1 MRIRTRPKAHHGGE
15 QGGGVQAEMPDA
27 PDADEAASID
37 SKRQAVRVVSIS
49 KSYGRHRRRVEALHN
64 VTTSFAYDT
73 LTAVMGLSGCGKS
86 TLLQCAAGLD
96 RPTAGSAYI
105 GETNIT
111 KLSRRKL
118 SVLRRER
125 VGFVFQ
131 SLNLVPTLSVA
142 DNIAL
147 PLRLDGRHVHR
158 DRVSEV
164 AALVGIADQLRR
176 MPDTLSGGQRQRVA
190 IARALIAEPEVIFAD
205 EPTAAL
211 DPYISEAVLG
221 LLRRAVDELHQTVV
235 LVTHA
240 PNVAAWA
247 DRVLLMDRGHLVGV
261 KESSDPAELTDDLRQ
276 LGEKKAAGPWVS
288 S

>member
-1 MRIRTRPKAHHGGE
+1 MHDSIAPSSFLAKDAETTDSTRY
-15 QGGGVQAEMPDA
+15 
-27 PDADEAASID
+27 
-37 SKRQAVRVVSIS
+37 AVRVVSIS
-49 KSYGRHRRRVEALHN
+49 KSYGRHRHRFEALHD
-64 VTTSFAYDT
+64 VTTSFAHDT

-96 RPTAGSAYI
+96 RPTTGSAYI
-105 GETNIT
+105 GETDIT
-111 KLSRRKL
+111 KLGKRRL

-142 DNIAL
+142 ENIAL
-147 PLRLDGRHVHR
+147 PLRLDGRHVPRHR
-158 DRVSEV
+158 VAEV

-190 IARALIAEPEVIFAD
+190 IARALIAKPEVIFAD

-240 PNVAAWA
+240 PNVAAYA
-247 DRVLLMDRGHLVGV
+247 DRVVLMDRGRLVGIR
-261 KESSDPAELTDDLRQ
+261 ESPDPAGLTDDLRR
-276 LGEKKAAGPWVS
+276 LGEAKASGAWDS